1 MGFCMG
7 VFELQQ
13 SGNGEEGLWPA
24 YTKDGLLDRY
34 GKPAVRGRTGGW
46 KSGLF
51 LLVNQ
56 GLGTLAFY
64 GVEANMIPFSK
75 TVMRQTNAEA
85 GDTFSRW
92 MGAVYLFSLIAA
104 FLSDSYLGRY
114 LTWVI
119 FQVVLTIV
127 RNGAS
132 EPAFATFGA
141 DQFDEED
148 PEEKQSKTSF
158 YSYFYVALSIGCL
171 FSGTVLLYMESMG
184 NFSLGFWISTSCAIV
199 AFVLLLSG
207 TRRYRHFKPSGNPVS
222 RIAQV
227 IVASLRKRNLQ
238 VPSHG
243 GGGLHEVYGRKGE
256 TSRMRR
262 ILHTDDFVF
271 LNQAAIITPEDSV
284 LISDPWHICP
294 ITQVEEMLSLF
305 VEQGAAM
312 DRTFLHFQVPPAS
325 MTVFD
330 IVSTSIFT
338 VFYDKLFI
346 PLYLKLTKK
355 EPKTLTELQRI
366 GIGLAIAVVAML
378 ASGLVEQ
385 QRLKYS
391 DGSKK
396 EMSSLSIF
404 WQTPQYILVGVSGA
418 FVYVAQMEFFTSQT
432 PDGLKSLGIGLS
444 MSSSAFGSYICSIIL
459 GLVMKITTRN
469 GKPGW
474 VPPNLNDS
482 HLDRFFFLSA
492 ALSML
497 NLGLFVVCSNR
508 YKCISLEER

>member
-92 MGAVYLFSLIAA
+92 MGAGFVLLSVSTHAFLLKRHGCGVIGQLCDPHAPFEVSIFYISIYLIA
-104 FLSDSYLGRY
+104 LG
-114 LTWVI
+114 
-119 FQVVLTIV
+119 
-127 RNGAS
+127 NGAS

-158 YSYFYVALSIGCL
+158 YSYFYVALNIGCL
-171 FSGTVLLYMESMG
+171 FSGTVLLYMESMMG

-227 IVASLRKRNLQ
+227 I
-238 VPSHG
+238 
-243 GGGLHEVYGRKGE
+243 
-256 TSRMRR
+256 
-262 ILHTDDFVF
+262 
-271 LNQAAIITPEDSV
+271 DSV
-284 LISDPWHICP
+284 LISNPWHICP
-294 ITQVEEMLSLF
+294 ITQVEE
-305 VEQGAAM
+305 QGAAM
-312 DRTFLHFQVPPAS
+312 DRIFLHFQVPPAS

-378 ASGLVEQ
+378 AAGLVEQ
-385 QRLKYS
+385 QRLKYL

-396 EMSSLSIF
+396 EMSS
-404 WQTPQYILVGVSGA
+404 LVGVSGA
-418 FVYVAQMEFFTSQT
+418 FVYVAQMEFFASQP
-432 PDGLKSLGIGLS
+432 PDGLKSPGIGLS
-444 MSSSAFGSYICSIIL
+444 LSSSALGSCICSIIL
-459 GLVMKITTRN
+459 GLVMKITMRN
-469 GKPGW
+469 EKPGW
-474 VPPNLNDS
+474 VPPNLNDG

-508 YKCISLEER
+508 YKCISLEKRDETRKWKLP

>member
-7 VFELQQ
+7 

-46 KSGLF
+46 KSGLI

-85 GDTFSRW
+85 EDTFSRW

-104 FLSDSYLGRY
+104 FLSDSPWKIPHLEIFLFCLGLLQGFVLLSVSTHAFLLKPHGCGVIGQLCDPHAPFEVSIFYISIYLIALG
-114 LTWVI
+114 
-119 FQVVLTIV
+119 
-127 RNGAS
+127 NGIS

-148 PEEKQSKTSF
+148 PEEKQSKMSF
-158 YSYFYVALSIGCL
+158 YSYYVALNIGCL
-171 FSGTVLLYMESMG
+171 
-184 NFSLGFWISTSCAIV
+184 CAIV

-227 IVASLRKRNLQ
+227 IVHSAN
-238 VPSHG
+238 G
-243 GGGLHEVYGRKGE
+243 
-256 TSRMRR
+256 MRR
-262 ILHTDDFVF
+262 ILHTDDFVIHTDAF
-271 LNQAAIITPEDSV
+271 S
-284 LISDPWHICP
+284 
-294 ITQVEEMLSLF
+294 F

-330 IVSTSIFT
+330 IVSTSIFI

-346 PLYLKLTKK
+346 PLYLRLTRK

-418 FVYVAQMEFFTSQT
+418 F
-432 PDGLKSLGIGLS
+432 PRIGLS
-444 MSSSAFGSYICSIIL
+444 LSSSALGSCICSIIL
-459 GLVMKITTRN
+459 GLVMKITMRN
-469 GKPGW
+469 EKPGW
-474 VPPNLNDS
+474 VPPNLNDG

-508 YKCISLEER
+508 YKCISLEKRDETRKMEAKP